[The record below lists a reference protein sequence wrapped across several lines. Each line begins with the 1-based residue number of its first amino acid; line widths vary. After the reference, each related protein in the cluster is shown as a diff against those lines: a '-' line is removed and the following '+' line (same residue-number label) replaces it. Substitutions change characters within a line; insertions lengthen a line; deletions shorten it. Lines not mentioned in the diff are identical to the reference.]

1 MIYSVVKIQVNGLT
15 FSWFGINPFTHL
27 DKGGQN
33 AHPKSPLFQKILEN
47 IFLETK
53 KPPISLVIEV
63 NRRRVEI
70 FIILVYNRKLR
81 ERQIWILTWGIFR
94 DLITVISCY
103 KNLVKPLKILKF
115 LWLSSPSHLVSCYIV
130 LPLVM
135 TSDKGKNKG
144 KKIW

>member
-1 MIYSVVKIQVNGLT
+1 MIYSVVKIQVKELT

-33 AHPKSPLFQKILEN
+33 AHPKSPLFQKFLEK

-70 FIILVYNRKLR
+70 F
-81 ERQIWILTWGIFR
+81 
-94 DLITVISCY
+94 
-103 KNLVKPLKILKF
+103 KILK
-115 LWLSSPSHLVSCYIV
+115 YN
-130 LPLVM
+130 
-135 TSDKGKNKG
+135 GKSKQRHN
-144 KKIW
+144 

>member
-33 AHPKSPLFQKILEN
+33 AHPKSPLFQKFLEN

-81 ERQIWILTWGIFR
+81 ERQISVVKLINIL
-94 DLITVISCY
+94 SQAH
-103 KNLVKPLKILKF
+103 LKF
-115 LWLSSPSHLVSCYIV
+115 YLNSFALRMQNDLNIP
-130 LPLVM
+130 
-135 TSDKGKNKG
+135 T
-144 KKIW
+144 